1 MSVFQTRIKEI
12 LVSADSF
19 TCWILRDEDVEVP
32 PDLLLA
38 HAAGLH
44 DRLHVI
50 LPQHGLAVAGAHHC
64 LLVLQKVAS
73 ELHPKVRNH
82 GEGPY

>member
-1 MSVFQTRIKEI
+1 MAPGHTLLHNDCTPPSE
-12 LVSADSF
+12 D
-19 TCWILRDEDVEVP
+19 TCGILRDEDVKVP

-50 LPQHGLAVAGAHHC
+50 VPQHGLAVAGAHH
-64 LLVLQKVAS
+64 
-73 ELHPKVRNH
+73 
-82 GEGPY
+82 